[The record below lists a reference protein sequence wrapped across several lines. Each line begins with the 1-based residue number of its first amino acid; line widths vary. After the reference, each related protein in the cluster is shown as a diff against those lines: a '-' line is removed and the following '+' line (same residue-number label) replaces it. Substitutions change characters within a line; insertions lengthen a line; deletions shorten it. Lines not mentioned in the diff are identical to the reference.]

1 MITEIDMMK
10 QYDPSTNFITPD
22 RGIENHLYRQGIHFK
37 EYTKGETGW
46 TYWVYDRTPA
56 LVEAVAA
63 AVSNRSK
70 RKEELRS
77 KQNAKFGLNGE
88 NLVEGGITG

>member
-1 MITEIDMMK
+1 M
-10 QYDPSTNFITPD
+10 
-22 RGIENHLYRQGIHFK
+22 
-37 EYTKGETGW
+37 KGETGW

-70 RKEELRS
+70 RKEEMRER
-77 KQNAKFGLNGE
+77 QNRQPSDSQNTGEGLNGE
-88 NLVEGGITG
+88 YAKEESLVNQ